1 MGMLTQLGSLFGGA
15 LPDMDQLFTKIN
27 QMKQTITEVQTR
39 FRDPDMTTFVCVC
52 IPEFLSVYET
62 ERLIQELYKQDMD
75 AHNIVVNQIIFVPET
90 IAESVETLAAAAGDG
105 AASAATDVRR
115 GVHTLLARQKMQ
127 QKYLKQIEELY
138 EDFNVVRMPLLGQE
152 VRG

>member
-27 QMKQTITEVQTR
+27 QMKSTIEDVQAR

-75 AHNIVVNQIIFVPET
+75 AHNIVVNQIIHVPKAMPDAISQVSAHVKGSGDANLT
-90 IAESVETLAAAAGDG
+90 KAG
-105 AASAATDVRR
+105 
-115 GVHTLLARQKMQ
+115 
-127 QKYLKQIEELY
+127 
-138 EDFNVVRMPLLGQE
+138 
-152 VRG
+152 